1 MRAADGA
8 LRRAWRQMREDPWL
22 QGVALT
28 SLTVALAILGAYLN
42 LYLNLQQ
49 AAQRASLG
57 PGLILALPDSAP
69 PAQALA
75 LARELGALSAVERVA
90 VVDQAQALER
100 LRQQLGADQ
109 DLLAGLEGNPLP
121 TTVELRLRPGADVE
135 VLATSLRGRPEVAQ
149 VVTSRP
155 WLRGLMQAQATL
167 TTLGLALGVLLFIGV
182 VLLVTNTVR
191 LAVHLRRDQLEVL
204 DLVGATGAYVRWPFV
219 LEAML
224 QAVVAA
230 LAASLLV
237 WALFRL
243 LAAPAPLPLGLDL
256 ADLLDFSWRT
266 SLVLAGLAAAAGALG
281 GLWGVGRALRPRDL
295 A

>member
-1 MRAADGA
+1 MRAGHGA
-8 LRRAWRQMREDPWL
+8 WRRAWQQMREDPWL

-57 PGLILALPDSAP
+57 PGLILALPDQAP
-69 PAQALA
+69 PAQAQA
-75 LARELGALSAVERVA
+75 LAQELGALTAVERVA
-90 VVDQAQALER
+90 VVDQSQALER
-100 LRQQLGADQ
+100 LRQQLGPDQ

-121 TTVELRLRPGADVE
+121 ATVELRLRPGADVE
-135 VLATSLRGRPEVAQ
+135 VLAQSLRSRPEVAQ

-155 WLRGLMQAQATL
+155 WLRGLRQAQTTL
-167 TTLGLALGVLLFIGV
+167 TTLGLALGVLLFAGV

-191 LAVHLRRDQLEVL
+191 LAVHLRREQLVVL
-204 DLVGATGAYVRWPFV
+204 DLVGATGGYVRWPYV

-224 QAVVAA
+224 QAVAAAVAA
-230 LAASLLV
+230 SCLV
-237 WALFRL
+237 WGLFRL

-256 ADLLDFSWRT
+256 ADLLAFSWRT
-266 SLVLAGLAAAAGALG
+266 GLVLAGLAAAAGALG